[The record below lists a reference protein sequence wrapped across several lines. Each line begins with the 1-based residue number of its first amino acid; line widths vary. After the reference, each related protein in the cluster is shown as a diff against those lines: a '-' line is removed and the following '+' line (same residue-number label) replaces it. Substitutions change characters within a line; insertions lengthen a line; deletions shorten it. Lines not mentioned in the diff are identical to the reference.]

1 MSIQAIKVAASG
13 AEIHLMIRAGIDSKT
28 FNGKNQPCL
37 FCGGTDRAW
46 WNKNGKYEGTYG
58 CRQCGNH
65 DWIKMIN
72 HVQGIPLA
80 NTLSWIESELGIKNM
95 DSDKREELSK
105 IARRRQEV
113 MEAKAK
119 LKQENQ
125 HWDFNIAFEM
135 NELHLL
141 MKERGSEKMVGIQE
155 MVQMQRAA
163 KLLNQRLA
171 SIITSSSMKKAKTVF
186 DELSG
191 MNPSVS
197 NEVIDYANVMKENN
211 VFGLG
216 DHVFAIMVVRQML
229 IEKKDK
235 LFMAGVI
242 KSLLPNENVV

>member
-1 MSIQAIKVAASG
+1 
-13 AEIHLMIRAGIDSKT
+13 
-28 FNGKNQPCL
+28 
-37 FCGGTDRAW
+37 
-46 WNKNGKYEGTYG
+46 
-58 CRQCGNH
+58 
-65 DWIKMIN
+65 
-72 HVQGIPLA
+72 
-80 NTLSWIESELGIKNM
+80 
-95 DSDKREELSK
+95 
-105 IARRRQEV
+105 
-113 MEAKAK
+113 
-119 LKQENQ
+119 
-125 HWDFNIAFEM
+125 
-135 NELHLL
+135 
-141 MKERGSEKMVGIQE
+141 MVGIQE